1 MSELEI
7 YLDKDIN
14 KDLIKTKK
22 IAIIGFG
29 SQGYGQ
35 SMNLKDSGCDIV
47 LGLRLG
53 GKSDKKAQKYGF
65 KTMSIEDAV
74 KWADIVQILIPDEI
88 QADVFEHQIK
98 PNMRNGQYLMFSH
111 GFNIHFKKIV
121 APDNV
126 NVIMVAPKGPGHT
139 VRSEYEL
146 GKGVPSLIAIY
157 QDVTGDSKEV
167 ALSYASAIGAGRAGI
182 IETTFKEETETDL
195 FGEQAV
201 ICGGISALIKA
212 GYETLV
218 EAGYSPYM
226 AYFETLHEMKL
237 IVDLINEGGLA
248 DMRYSISNTA
258 EYGDM
263 TRGPRVIGN
272 ESKCAMKEIL
282 KDIQSGKFSDEFMNE
297 MKSGCKKF
305 NELRK
310 ENREHSIEKIGEE
323 IRSSFLW
330 GKNKKIIDREKN

>member
-1 MSELEI
+1 MNELKI
-7 YLDKDIN
+7 YLDKDI
-14 KDLIKTKK
+14 DTSLIKTKK

-35 SMNLKDSGCDIV
+35 AMNLKDSGCDVV

-53 GKSDKKAQKYGF
+53 GSSDIKAKDYGF

-74 KWADIVQILIPDEI
+74 KSADIIQILIPDEI
-88 QADVFEHQIK
+88 QAKVYEKQIK
-98 PNMRNGQYLMFSH
+98 PYLKAGQYLMFSH
-111 GFNIHFKKIV
+111 GFNIHYEKIV

-139 VRSEYEL
+139 VRSEYQI
-146 GKGVPSLIAIY
+146 GRGVPSLIAIY
-157 QDVTGDSKEV
+157 NDATGNSRDI

-201 ICGGISALIKA
+201 ICGGVSALIKT
-212 GYETLV
+212 GFEVLV

-226 AYFETLHEMKL
+226 AYFEVLHEMKL
-237 IVDLINEGGLA
+237 LVDLINQGGLA

-263 TRGPRVIGN
+263 TRGPKVIGD
-272 ESKCAMKEIL
+272 EARQAMKALL
-282 KDIQSGKFSDEFMNE
+282 KDIQSGSFADEFLTE
-297 MKSGCKKF
+297 MQAGCENF

-310 ENREHSIEKIGEE
+310 QNANHLIEKVGAE
-323 IRSSFLW
+323 IRSSFVW
-330 GKNKKIIDREKN
+330 GRDNKIIDRNKN